1 MKKFLLTIMTFVS
14 VITSVNAQY
23 SDLSSLADAVYVQPA
38 NVAAGTQQTL
48 SIRMKN
54 SIEVQTIQFDLY
66 LPDGFSVVLNE
77 DDELITASK
86 ERINKFD
93 YFQSSQQTDGA
104 VRLLA
109 QATSNNIVVGDG
121 EIATIAVSVDASTVL
136 GEYPV
141 SVKNVL
147 LVEKDNSS
155 ISVEEVI
162 TSVTVVDKE
171 NIRTVLD
178 ENSVTVPASD
188 TNVNVLVKRTLNAN
202 EWSTICLPFNMTAL
216 QVKEIFGDDVQLGDF
231 AGTDSEFDDDD
242 NVTGISVKFEKTD
255 AILANHPYI
264 IKVSAPIAE
273 FSIDHVDIQ
282 ADEDEA
288 YVEFDN
294 GRTGSRRVVYSGFY
308 GTYHAETVL
317 DENVLYLEGNQFH
330 YSSGQTTM
338 KAYRAYFD
346 FLDKISDTEGA
357 VGSRIV
363 ISFNDDPTT
372 RIDAS
377 LHEKGQSMQFGV
389 YDLQGRKV
397 NNSKAKG
404 LYIENGKKKVK
415 K

>member
-1 MKKFLLTIMTFVS
+1 MKKIFVILSMLLTCVVYMTANEIVVPNI
-14 VITSVNAQY
+14 VIPKGGTATLNVQLNNEQV
-23 SDLSSLADAVYVQPA
+23 LSPVFEFYL
-38 NVAAGTQQTL
+38 
-48 SIRMKN
+48 R
-54 SIEVQTIQFDLY
+54 
-66 LPDGFSVVLNE
+66 LPDGIAVVDGSEKLGDRFSGTQVSVSCQQKENRYWVMAMIPPVSSADVPIPGNE
-77 DDELITASK
+77 GTIVTIEIQSDETI
-86 ERINKFD
+86 
-93 YFQSSQQTDGA
+93 QQGA
-104 VRLLA
+104 VT
-109 QATSNNIVVGDG
+109 QGFIEEPGFITWYKDKNG
-121 EIATIAVSVDASTVL
+121 E
-136 GEYPV
+136 PV
-141 SVKNVL
+141 SIASPI
-147 LVEKDNSS
+147 EFQ
-155 ISVEEVI
+155 I
-162 TSVTVVDKE
+162 TIGEPADTR
-171 NIRTVLD
+171 IVLD
-178 ENSVTVPASD
+178 ELSTSAPHSANGVDVR
-188 TNVNVLVKRTLNAN
+188 VKRTLNAN

-231 AGTDSEFDDDD
+231 AGSDSEFDDDD

-377 LHEKGQSMQFGV
+377 LHEKGQTMQFGV